1 MHRMHTLPRACRKTV
16 VFIGFFV
23 SNSIIIAFF
32 RFVKGVWRN
41 FRKRMKIWQILL
53 WVEWIL
59 GRKLIGSEG
68 GRNRAKKMNTAKFF
82 QTPLCVDDYIKFNYQ
97 FAL

>member
-1 MHRMHTLPRACRKTV
+1 MHTLPHACRKTV

-41 FRKRMKIWQILL
+41 FRKCMKIWKILL
-53 WVEWIL
+53 WGDWIFGAEVERNW
-59 GRKLIGSEG
+59 R
-68 GRNRAKKMNTAKFF
+68 RNRTKNANTAEFF
-82 QTPLCVDDYIKFNYQ
+82 QTPLRVDDCIKF
-97 FAL
+97 